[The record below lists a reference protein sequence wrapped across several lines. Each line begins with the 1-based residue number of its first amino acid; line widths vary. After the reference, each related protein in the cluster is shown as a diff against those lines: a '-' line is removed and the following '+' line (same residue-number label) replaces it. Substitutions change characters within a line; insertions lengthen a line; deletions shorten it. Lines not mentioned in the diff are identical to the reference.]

1 MRNVTQAGLD
11 LIKESEGYRRFAYPD
26 IASPLYRAAPNRNW
40 GFENAIDILHSLL
53 PDNLALLDGSPWTVG
68 YGATTHLDGR
78 PVEPGDEMTEDEA
91 EDRLRAHVTEFSMLL
106 EQALDVWINDEMFDA
121 LVSLLYN
128 VGPGAEGV
136 RDGIITLKSGKPST
150 LLAKL
155 NAHDYLG
162 AAEEFGRWN
171 KAGGRENSGLV
182 VRRNKEQALFN
193 LGMDKTLQL
202 YADYLNR
209 ERGEA

>member
-1 MRNVTQAGLD
+1 MRRVTQAGLD

-26 IASPLYRAAPNRNW
+26 IASPLYLAAPNKVW
-40 GFENAIDILHSLL
+40 GFESAIEIMQDT
-53 PDNLALLDGSPWTVG
+53 PKLDGSPWTVG

-78 PVEPGDEMTEDEA
+78 LVEPGDEMTEWEA
-91 EDRLRAHVTEFSMLL
+91 EERLRAHVTEFAMLL

-136 RDGIITLKSGKPST
+136 RDGIITLRSGEPST
-150 LLAKL
+150 LLRKL

-162 AAEEFGRWN
+162 AAEEFDRWN
-171 KAGGRENSGLV
+171 KAGGRKNNGLV
-182 VRRNKEQALFN
+182 IRRDKEQALFN

-202 YADYLNR
+202 YANYLNR